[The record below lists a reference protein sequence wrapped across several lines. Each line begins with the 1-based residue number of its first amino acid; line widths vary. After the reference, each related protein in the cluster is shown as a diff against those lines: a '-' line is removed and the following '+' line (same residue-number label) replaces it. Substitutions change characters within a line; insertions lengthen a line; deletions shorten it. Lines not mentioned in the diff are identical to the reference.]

1 MSTAT
6 SLLLYRRLLDGLLNR
21 LDESEPLGRNTVLAG
36 RFKDEF
42 DRPQWLRVT
51 DYEWLVATLTELSE
65 ADPGF
70 RQIVA
75 ELIPR
80 QCEGC
85 SLTFTPNRPDQKYH
99 DAYCRSR
106 VNSRMTYHRQKGES
120 DANRLGTTETTDE

>member
-21 LDESEPLGRNTVLAG
+21 LDESEPPSSQYTEGS
-36 RFKDEF
+36 

-51 DYEWLVATLTELSE
+51 DYEWLVETLKELSE

-70 RQIVA
+70 RQVLA
-75 ELIPR
+75 ELKPR

-85 SLTFTPNRPDQKYH
+85 TLTFTPHRPEQIYH
-99 DAYCRSR
+99 DAYCRAR
-106 VNSRMTYHRQKGES
+106 ANTRKTYYRKRGEK
-120 DANRLGTTETTDE
+120 DAD

>member
-21 LDESEPLGRNTVLAG
+21 LDESEPPSSEYTEGS
-36 RFKDEF
+36 

-51 DYEWLVATLTELSE
+51 DYEWLVETLKTLTE

-70 RQIVA
+70 RQIIA

-106 VNSRMTYHRQKGES
+106 VNSRITYHRQKGEK
-120 DANRLGTTETTDE
+120 DADRLG

>member
-21 LDESEPLGRNTVLAG
+21 LDESEPPSSASEYKEGS
-36 RFKDEF
+36 

-51 DYEWLVATLTELSE
+51 DYAWLVETLKELTE

-70 RQIVA
+70 RQILA
-75 ELIPR
+75 ELKPR

-85 SLTFTPNRPDQKYH
+85 SLTFTPHRPEQIYH
-99 DAYCRSR
+99 DAYCRAR
-106 VNSRMTYHRQKGES
+106 ANTRKTYYRQKEQK
-120 DANRLGTTETTDE
+120 DAD

>member
-21 LDESEPLGRNTVLAG
+21 LDESEPPSSEYKEGS
-36 RFKDEF
+36 

-51 DYEWLVATLTELSE
+51 DYAWLVQTLKELTE

-70 RQIVA
+70 RQILA
-75 ELIPR
+75 ELKPR

-85 SLTFTPNRPDQKYH
+85 TLTFTPHRPEQIYH
-99 DAYCRSR
+99 DAYCRAR
-106 VNSRMTYHRQKGES
+106 ANTRKTYYRQKGEK
-120 DANRLGTTETTDE
+120 DAD

>member
-51 DYEWLVATLTELSE
+51 DYEWLVETLTELTE

-75 ELIPR
+75 ELKPR

-85 SLTFTPNRPDQKYH
+85 TLTFTPHRPEQIYH
-99 DAYCRSR
+99 DAYCRAR
-106 VNSRMTYHRQKGES
+106 ANTRKTYYRKRGER
-120 DANRLGTTETTDE
+120 DA

>member
-21 LDESEPLGRNTVLAG
+21 LDESPLLGP
-36 RFKDEF
+36 K
-42 DRPQWLRVT
+42 
-51 DYEWLVATLTELSE
+51 DYEWLVETLKELSE

-70 RQIVA
+70 RQILA

-85 SLTFTPNRPDQKYH
+85 TLTFTPHRPEQIYH
-99 DAYCRSR
+99 DAYCRAR
-106 VNSRMTYHRQKGES
+106 ANTRKTYYRQKGEK
-120 DANRLGTTETTDE
+120 DAN

>member
-6 SLLLYRRLLDGLLNR
+6 SLLLYRKLLDGLLNR
-21 LDESEPLGRNTVLAG
+21 LDESPLL
-36 RFKDEF
+36 
-42 DRPQWLRVT
+42 RPK
-51 DYEWLVATLTELSE
+51 DYEWLVETLKELTE

-106 VNSRMTYHRQKGES
+106 VNSRITYHRQKGEK
-120 DANRLGTTETTDE
+120 DA

>member
-21 LDESEPLGRNTVLAG
+21 LDESEPPSSQYTEGS
-36 RFKDEF
+36 
-42 DRPQWLRVT
+42 DRPQWLRVK
-51 DYEWLVATLTELSE
+51 DYEWLVETLTELTE
-65 ADPGF
+65 ADPGG
-70 RQIVA
+70 REILA
-75 ELIPR
+75 ELKPR

-106 VNSRMTYHRQKGES
+106 VNSRITYHRQKGEK
-120 DANRLGTTETTDE
+120 DAD

>member
-21 LDESEPLGRNTVLAG
+21 LDESEPPSSEY
-36 RFKDEF
+36 KDGS

-65 ADPGF
+65 ADPAF

-106 VNSRMTYHRQKGES
+106 VNSRMTYQRQKGEK
-120 DANRLGTTETTDE
+120 DANRLGTTEGSDD

>member
-21 LDESEPLGRNTVLAG
+21 LDESPLLGP
-36 RFKDEF
+36 K
-42 DRPQWLRVT
+42 
-51 DYEWLVATLTELSE
+51 DYEWLVETLQELSE

-70 RQIVA
+70 RQIIA

-106 VNSRMTYHRQKGES
+106 VNSRITYHRQKGEK
-120 DANRLGTTETTDE
+120 DAD

>member
-21 LDESEPLGRNTVLAG
+21 LDESEPPSSQYTEGS
-36 RFKDEF
+36 

-51 DYEWLVATLTELSE
+51 DYAWLVETLKTLTE

-70 RQIVA
+70 RQIIA
-75 ELIPR
+75 ELTPR

-106 VNSRMTYHRQKGES
+106 VNSRMTYHRQKGEK
-120 DANRLGTTETTDE
+120 DA

>member
-21 LDESEPLGRNTVLAG
+21 LDESEASPDPVTLL
-36 RFKDEF
+36 KDEF

-51 DYEWLVATLTELSE
+51 DYEWLVETLKELTE

-70 RQIVA
+70 RQIIA

-85 SLTFTPNRPDQKYH
+85 TLTFTPNRPDQRYH

-106 VNSRMTYHRQKGES
+106 VNSRMTYHRQKGEK
-120 DANRLGTTETTDE
+120 DAD

>member
-21 LDESEPLGRNTVLAG
+21 LDESEPPPYY
-36 RFKDEF
+36 KDES

-51 DYEWLVATLTELSE
+51 DYEWLVQTLKTLTE

-70 RQIVA
+70 RQILA
-75 ELIPR
+75 ELKPR

-85 SLTFTPNRPDQKYH
+85 TLTFTPHRPEQIYH
-99 DAYCRSR
+99 DAYCRAR
-106 VNSRMTYHRQKGES
+106 ANTRKTYYRKRGEK
-120 DANRLGTTETTDE
+120 DAD

>member
-21 LDESEPLGRNTVLAG
+21 LDESEPPSSQYTEGS
-36 RFKDEF
+36 

-51 DYEWLVATLTELSE
+51 DYEWLVETLKTLTE

-70 RQIVA
+70 RQVLA
-75 ELIPR
+75 ELKPK

-85 SLTFTPNRPDQKYH
+85 TLTFTPHRPEQIYH
-99 DAYCRSR
+99 DAYCRAR
-106 VNSRMTYHRQKGES
+106 ANTRKTYYRKRGEK
-120 DANRLGTTETTDE
+120 DADRLGTTEGSDD

>member
-21 LDESEPLGRNTVLAG
+21 LDESEPPSSQYTEGS
-36 RFKDEF
+36 

-51 DYEWLVATLTELSE
+51 DYEWLVETLKELSE

-85 SLTFTPNRPDQKYH
+85 TLTFTPNRPDQKYH

-106 VNSRMTYHRQKGES
+106 VNSRITYHRQKGEK
-120 DANRLGTTETTDE
+120 DADRLGTTETSDD

>member
-51 DYEWLVATLTELSE
+51 DYAWLVETLTALTE

-70 RQIVA
+70 RQIIA
-75 ELIPR
+75 ELKPKT
-80 QCEGC
+80 CEGC
-85 SLTFTPNRPDQKYH
+85 TLTFTPNRPDQKYH

-106 VNSRMTYHRQKGES
+106 VNSRLTYHRQKE
-120 DANRLGTTETTDE
+120 E

>member
-21 LDESEPLGRNTVLAG
+21 LDESEPSSSEYKEGS
-36 RFKDEF
+36 

-51 DYEWLVATLTELSE
+51 DYEWLVETLKELTE

-85 SLTFTPNRPDQKYH
+85 TLTYTPHRPDQKYH
-99 DAYCRSR
+99 DAYCRAR
-106 VNSRMTYHRQKGES
+106 VNSRMTYHRQKGEK
-120 DANRLGTTETTDE
+120 DA